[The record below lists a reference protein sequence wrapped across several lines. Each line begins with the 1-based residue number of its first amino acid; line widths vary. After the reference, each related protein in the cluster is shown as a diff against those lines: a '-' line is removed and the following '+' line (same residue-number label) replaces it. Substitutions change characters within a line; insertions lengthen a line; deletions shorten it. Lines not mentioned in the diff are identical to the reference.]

1 MNIFARGASGL
12 ADLVSG
18 VLAILLG
25 SLTMRLSFGFQIKAS
40 DRVGGGIDA
49 ALYPRLIATAVIIL
63 GLVLVVKGI
72 QTRLTAADAAS
83 GAATTSGRRS
93 WFVLPALYATLVV
106 FTLVLNGVGYVVASL
121 VLIAVILLLLGER
134 RPLVVVVVSAA
145 VTAGIFIAFRH
156 GFNIVLPEGILANI

>member
-12 ADLVSG
+12 TDLVSG

-40 DRVGGGIDA
+40 DRFGGGIYA
-49 ALYPRLIATAVIIL
+49 ALYPRYNATAVIIL
-63 GLVLVVKGI
+63 GLVLVVKRI
-72 QTRLTAADAAS
+72 QTRLTAA
-83 GAATTSGRRS
+83 GAATGAATPGGRS
-93 WFVLPALYATLVV
+93 WLVLPALYATLVV
-106 FTLVLNGVGYVVASL
+106 FTLVLNGVGYVIASL

-134 RPLVVVVVSAA
+134 RPLVILVVSAA
-145 VTAGIFIAFRH
+145 VTTGIFLAFRH